1 MTNTKKKVAVVA
13 VGGNALIIDKNKKTI
28 SDQFNAIE
36 ETMGHIAGMIE
47 DGWDV
52 IITHGNGPQV
62 GFIMRRSELAMHELH
77 PVPMDYAGADTQGA
91 IGYMGQKALHNEFKK
106 RGMKKQAVTVV
117 TQVEVSPDDPAF
129 ENPSKPVGSFLDEAT
144 AKERMATMGQT
155 FVEDAGR
162 GWRQVVPSPRPL
174 NIVEVDAIKEL
185 VDAGFTV
192 IAVGGGGIPV
202 VEKEDGDL
210 RGVEA
215 VIDKDFASG
224 LLANLINADLLVIST
239 AVEKVAINFN
249 KPNEKWLDEMTVAEA
264 EQYIAEGHF
273 APGSMLP
280 KVQAIIKFLKEGG
293 KKALITD
300 PPNIQR
306 ALRGE
311 TGTWIVP

>member
-1 MTNTKKKVAVVA
+1 MA
-13 VGGNALIIDKNKKTI
+13 
-28 SDQFNAIE
+28 E
-36 ETMGHIAGMIE
+36 
-47 DGWDV
+47 
-52 IITHGNGPQV
+52 
-62 GFIMRRSELAMHELH
+62 
-77 PVPMDYAGADTQGA
+77 
-91 IGYMGQKALHNEFKK
+91 GQ
-106 RGMKKQAVTVV
+106 
-117 TQVEVSPDDPAF
+117 D
-129 ENPSKPVGSFLDEAT
+129 
-144 AKERMATMGQT
+144 

-162 GWRQVVPSPRPL
+162 GWRRVVPSPLPV
-174 NIVEVDAIKEL
+174 NIIEVDAIKQLIES
-185 VDAGFTV
+185 GFSV

-224 LLANLINADLLVIST
+224 LLANLIRADLLIIST
-239 AVEKVAINFN
+239 AVEKVAVNFN
-249 KPNEKWLDEMTVAEA
+249 KPDQKWLDEMTVAEA

-280 KVQAIIKFLKEGG
+280 KVQAIVKFLKEGG